1 MDGGGSTRNH
11 LILLSAA
18 MVIFAVAVAW
28 GLDAYGRRARTY
40 GAAGPLGS
48 LEASA
53 VFIGTPRDAYRLWK
67 ERGYKGRVILYV
79 GERWARLD
87 PNEYNIPPLYRPY
100 PLPLY
105 NLPMERERGFLD
117 DGNFLFMAALN
128 GIARR
133 VDAVLT
139 PAGFAEIDIQ
149 ARQARNASFGDG
161 RTLLTH
167 NGFPRV
173 FSTVTTVR
181 SPGEPVLLYVGAS
194 YFRVRN
200 AAHLLQALNYIGLRA
215 DLVILCAEE
224 NDASLPSTARMELL
238 RFAELAG
245 LKRGAQP

>member
-1 MDGGGSTRNH
+1 MEGAGSTRNQ
-11 LILLSAA
+11 IILSATI
-18 MVIFAVAVAW
+18 VLLAVVVAW
-28 GLDAYGRRARTY
+28 GLDAYGRRTRTY
-40 GAAGPLGS
+40 GADGPLGTPG
-48 LEASA
+48 ASA
-53 VFIGTPRDAYRLWK
+53 VLIGTPMDAYRLWK
-67 ERGYKGRVILYV
+67 ERGYRGRVILYV
-79 GERWARLD
+79 GERWAKLD

-105 NLPMERERGFLD
+105 NLPREREREFLN

-149 ARQARNASFGDG
+149 ARQARNATFDDG

-173 FSTVTTVR
+173 FSTAATVR

-194 YFRVRN
+194 YFRAGD
-200 AAHLLQALNYIGLRA
+200 AARLVQALNGIGLRA
-215 DLVILCAEE
+215 DLVILCEEE
-224 NDASLPSTARMELL
+224 NDASLPSAARMELL